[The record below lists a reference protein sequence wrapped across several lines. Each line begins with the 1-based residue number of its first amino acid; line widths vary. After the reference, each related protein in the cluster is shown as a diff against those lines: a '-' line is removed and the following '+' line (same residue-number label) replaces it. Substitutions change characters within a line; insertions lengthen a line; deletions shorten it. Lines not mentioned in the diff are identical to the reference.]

1 MARRAPA
8 PPTAPQHGLAVMGA
22 HGGAGISTVVRL
34 LDPQSQGW
42 ARELSP
48 GQHLPQQFIPVVVT
62 RSTAYGLHKTQDLL
76 NHWHPSVPRPY
87 LVVIRDA
94 PLRPPMPVLY
104 RLRTLAPKTLGIAHV
119 PYLYRLRT
127 VDDTAEALTDA
138 PVSKAARELRTA
150 LGFSD

>member
-1 MARRAPA
+1 M
-8 PPTAPQHGLAVMGA
+8 
-22 HGGAGISTVVRL
+22 
-34 LDPQSQGW
+34 
-42 ARELSP
+42 
-48 GQHLPQQFIPVVVT
+48 
-62 RSTAYGLHKTQDLL
+62 

-94 PLRPPMPVLY
+94 PLRPPMPVRY

-138 PVSKAARELRTA
+138 PVSRAARELRVA